1 MRYEVIFSPDAA
13 DGNKQRSLP
22 NRLESG
28 YAAHRLPNLG
38 GSGPKGG
45 AEDRRYLQ
53 RLNVPAAGSRR
64 SIRRRNRRQRHHPGF
79 RSAWPK
85 RLSAFGEPLRVSDSH
100 NKIGQ
105 GGLRMYL
112 RISLAVCFYQLV
124 SSQWSVVR
132 RQNRGGRET

>member
-22 NRLESG
+22 DRLESG

-53 RLNVPAAGSRR
+53 RPNVPAAGSRR
-64 SIRRRNRRQRHHPGF
+64 SIRRRNRRQRHYPGF

-85 RLSAFGEPLRVSDSH
+85 RLSAFGEPLRVTDSEQQDRP
-100 NKIGQ
+100 GRTPDVS
-105 GGLRMYL
+105 G
-112 RISLAVCFYQLV
+112 ISLAVCFSQLV
-124 SSQWSVVR
+124 AASFQLA
-132 RQNRGGRET
+132 